1 MRCFVE
7 AQGPDCDPEQLLST
21 LRDLVVPGTETLV
34 LFIRWAIVL
43 LTNHVAVQDR
53 LHNEIDS
60 VIGRRRL
67 PTYDDLSQSVD

>member
-21 LRDLVVPGTETLV
+21 LRELVVPGTETLV

>member
-1 MRCFVE
+1 VRCFVE